1 MNLIRVQIMLEPR
14 QHKALKKAARRSN
27 KSVSQ
32 LLRDITN
39 IYLAEMFPEDDEVL
53 QTLTVIKSIRERQ
66 LVNSDTILPDLYENA
81 SDATEDEET

>member
-14 QHKALKKAARRSN
+14 QHKALKKAAHRSN

-53 QTLTVIKSIRERQ
+53 QTLHTIKSIRERQ
-66 LVNSDTILPDLYENA
+66 PEVSNGIFPDPYIDEPDDSGDTGK
-81 SDATEDEET
+81 

>member
-1 MNLIRVQIMLEPR
+1 MNLIRVQVLLEPR
-14 QHKALKKAARRSN
+14 QLKSLKKAALRSN

-53 QTLTVIKSIRERQ
+53 QTLHSIKSIRERQ
-66 LVNSDTILPDLYENA
+66 SAETDVILPD
-81 SDATEDEET
+81 SFTSETDDGGEARR

>member
-14 QHKALKKAARRSN
+14 QHKALKKAAQRSN

-39 IYLAEMFPEDDEVL
+39 IYLTEMFPEDDEVL
-53 QTLTVIKSIRERQ
+53 QTLHTIKLIRERQ
-66 LVNSDTILPDLYENA
+66 AKTSNGILPDPYVIEP
-81 SDATEDEET
+81 EDGEVA